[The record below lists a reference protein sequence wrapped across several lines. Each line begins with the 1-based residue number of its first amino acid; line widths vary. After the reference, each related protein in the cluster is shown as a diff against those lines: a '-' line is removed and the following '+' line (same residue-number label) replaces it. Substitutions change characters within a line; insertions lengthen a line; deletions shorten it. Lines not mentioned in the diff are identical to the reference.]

1 MSFSKISVLGIIFGF
16 VINANISAQQSPSDY
31 LLTAFE
37 AGNTQALEA
46 QLVFLSPNPYRLPLA
61 EEIELRYSNNEN
73 TLEDA
78 RYRLRLRPNNPWK
91 IRRNNALFNALEKE
105 LSIEQQ
111 LIFKEN
117 LYDRYHTLL
126 EYIFASKKTALLE
139 QRYQLVSKK
148 LALFREN
155 PQAELFDARDF
166 VDAKLETVERLE
178 EWEEANNEFINI
190 QREIQ
195 LTLNSTDL
203 EWQKFELISTDQI
216 IELSKQLLAESLPST
231 ELQLLQQR
239 IEVAKIETSKERAD
253 FDIGFV
259 EARIAPNLQ
268 NDDNEL
274 GFAFGIT
281 IPIFRDN
288 KDQIAERILDEI
300 ELREEYS
307 DEASKDSVMKVL
319 EFQFLQVQLSQ
330 HQKLKESVRK
340 TNVDVLGDNLA
351 RSEAY
356 NPIALLE
363 LEEGKLKLEQLL
375 MRSQERV
382 LEQFVEVL
390 FIYDAMLSKPLTNYL
405 HKDLEIIE

>member
-1 MSFSKISVLGIIFGF
+1 MIDITLYSS
-16 VINANISAQQSPSDY
+16 
-31 LLTAFE
+31 T
-37 AGNTQALEA
+37 
-46 QLVFLSPNPYRLPLA
+46 FLPP
-61 EEIELRYSNNEN
+61 
-73 TLEDA
+73 
-78 RYRLRLRPNNPWK
+78 
-91 IRRNNALFNALEKE
+91 
-105 LSIEQQ
+105 
-111 LIFKEN
+111 
-117 LYDRYHTLL
+117 
-126 EYIFASKKTALLE
+126 KKTALLE
-139 QRYQLVSKK
+139 QRYQLASKK

-203 EWQKFELISTDQI
+203 KWHDFELISIEQI
-216 IELSKQLLAESLPST
+216 EELSKRILTQSIPST
-231 ELQLLQQR
+231 ELQLYQQR

-259 EARIAPNLQ
+259 EARLAPNLQ
-268 NDDNEL
+268 NDDNQL

-288 KDQIAERILDEI
+288 KDQIAERILNEL
-300 ELREEYS
+300 ELRNEYS

-319 EFQFLQVQLSQ
+319 EFQFLQDQLSQ

-382 LEQFVEVL
+382 LEQFIEVL
-390 FIYDAMLSKPLTNYL
+390 FIYDAMLSKPLINYL

>member
-1 MSFSKISVLGIIFGF
+1 MIL
-16 VINANISAQQSPSDY
+16 D
-31 LLTAFE
+31 LWR
-37 AGNTQALEA
+37 
-46 QLVFLSPNPYRLPLA
+46 RL
-61 EEIELRYSNNEN
+61 
-73 TLEDA
+73 
-78 RYRLRLRPNNPWK
+78 
-91 IRRNNALFNALEKE
+91 
-105 LSIEQQ
+105 
-111 LIFKEN
+111 
-117 LYDRYHTLL
+117 
-126 EYIFASKKTALLE
+126 
-139 QRYQLVSKK
+139 
-148 LALFREN
+148 
-155 PQAELFDARDF
+155 
-166 VDAKLETVERLE
+166 
-178 EWEEANNEFINI
+178 
-190 QREIQ
+190 
-195 LTLNSTDL
+195 
-203 EWQKFELISTDQI
+203 
-216 IELSKQLLAESLPST
+216 
-231 ELQLLQQR
+231 
-239 IEVAKIETSKERAD
+239 
-253 FDIGFV
+253 
-259 EARIAPNLQ
+259 APNLQ
-268 NDDNEL
+268 NDDNQL

-319 EFQFLQVQLSQ
+319 EFQFLQDQLSQ

-390 FIYDAMLSKPLTNYL
+390 FIYDAMLSKPLINYL